1 MHWTK
6 TTLFSAKSSPFFILS
21 NSLSSAKVPIDNR
34 SRLQT
39 TKQNLIILGK
49 MGEHVKWDEA
59 NLEEIEA
66 NKPVRQKITEP
77 KTPFHRMIDDD
88 DDGSPSPWDSIE
100 ESGALDDM
108 ASSSENKSRLSGW
121 TSSDNE
127 ADIMDQDD
135 EDSDSERSRSFRE
148 HRRAHYDEYRKIKE
162 LRRTGSSLEAASDNE
177 IEDLE
182 KTDGTCNTSG
192 SLTSAV
198 EGIDI
203 AEGSTDDSK

>member
-1 MHWTK
+1 MNG
-6 TTLFSAKSSPFFILS
+6 S
-21 NSLSSAKVPIDNR
+21 
-34 SRLQT
+34 
-39 TKQNLIILGK
+39 
-49 MGEHVKWDEA
+49 HVKWDEA

-77 KTPFHRMIDDD
+77 KTPYHRMND
-88 DDGSPSPWDSIE
+88 DDGSLWDSYEEANGDAIE
-100 ESGALDDM
+100 SEVICNAFDDV
-108 ASSSENKSRLSGW
+108 ASSSENKSGRSGW

-135 EDSDSERSRSFRE
+135 EDSVSERSKSFRE

-162 LRRTGSSLEAASDNE
+162 LSREGSSLEEASDYE

-182 KTDGTCNTSG
+182 KRDGRCDTSS

-198 EGIDI
+198 KGIDI
-203 AEGSTDDSK
+203 AEGIIDDSQTSL

>member
-1 MHWTK
+1 
-6 TTLFSAKSSPFFILS
+6 
-21 NSLSSAKVPIDNR
+21 
-34 SRLQT
+34 
-39 TKQNLIILGK
+39 
-49 MGEHVKWDEA
+49 
-59 NLEEIEA
+59 
-66 NKPVRQKITEP
+66 
-77 KTPFHRMIDDD
+77 MIDDD

-108 ASSSENKSRLSGW
+108 ASSSEKKSRLSGW

>member
-1 MHWTK
+1 
-6 TTLFSAKSSPFFILS
+6 
-21 NSLSSAKVPIDNR
+21 
-34 SRLQT
+34 
-39 TKQNLIILGK
+39 
-49 MGEHVKWDEA
+49 MGAHVKWDEA

-77 KTPFHRMIDDD
+77 KTPFHRMNDD
-88 DDGSPSPWDSIE
+88 DDGSPSPWDSFE
-100 ESGALDDM
+100 EANALDDV
-108 ASSSENKSRLSGW
+108 ASSSENKSHRSGW
-121 TSSDNE
+121 TSSDDE

-135 EDSDSERSRSFRE
+135 EDSGSERIKNFRE

-162 LRRTGSSLEAASDNE
+162 LRREGSSLEGASDDE

-182 KTDGTCNTSG
+182 KRDGRCNTSS

>member
-1 MHWTK
+1 
-6 TTLFSAKSSPFFILS
+6 
-21 NSLSSAKVPIDNR
+21 
-34 SRLQT
+34 
-39 TKQNLIILGK
+39 
-49 MGEHVKWDEA
+49 MGAHVKWDEA

-77 KTPFHRMIDDD
+77 KTPFHRMNDD
-88 DDGSPSPWDSIE
+88 DDGSPSPWDSFE
-100 ESGALDDM
+100 EANALDDV
-108 ASSSENKSRLSGW
+108 ASSSENKSHRSGW
-121 TSSDNE
+121 TSSDDE

-135 EDSDSERSRSFRE
+135 EGGRGFKPWKQPLAKVQDSGSERIKNFRE

-162 LRRTGSSLEAASDNE
+162 LRREGSSLEGASDDE

-182 KTDGTCNTSG
+182 KRDGRCNTSS

>member
-1 MHWTK
+1 MCRG
-6 TTLFSAKSSPFFILS
+6 A
-21 NSLSSAKVPIDNR
+21 
-34 SRLQT
+34 
-39 TKQNLIILGK
+39 
-49 MGEHVKWDEA
+49 HVKWDEA
-59 NLEEIEA
+59 NLEEIEV

-77 KTPFHRMIDDD
+77 KTPFHRSIDD
-88 DDGSPSPWDSIE
+88 DDGSPSPWDTIE
-100 ESGALDDM
+100 EASALDE

-121 TSSDNE
+121 PSSDDE

-135 EDSDSERSRSFRE
+135 EDSGSERSRSFRE

-162 LRRTGSSLEAASDNE
+162 LRREGSSLEGASDDE

-182 KTDGTCNTSG
+182 KRDGRCNTSS

-203 AEGSTDDSK
+203 SEESTDDSK

>member
-1 MHWTK
+1 MCRG
-6 TTLFSAKSSPFFILS
+6 A
-21 NSLSSAKVPIDNR
+21 
-34 SRLQT
+34 
-39 TKQNLIILGK
+39 
-49 MGEHVKWDEA
+49 HVKWDEA

-77 KTPFHRMIDDD
+77 KTPFHRMNDD
-88 DDGSPSPWDSIE
+88 DDGSPSPWDSFE
-100 ESGALDDM
+100 EANALDDV
-108 ASSSENKSRLSGW
+108 ASSSENKSHRSGW
-121 TSSDNE
+121 TSSDDE

-135 EDSDSERSRSFRE
+135 EDSGSERIKNFRE

-162 LRRTGSSLEAASDNE
+162 LRREGSSLEGASDDE

-182 KTDGTCNTSG
+182 KRDGRCNTSS